1 MKQIRNLF
9 FIVIF
14 FVASFFTI
22 SAGTGVDYFE
32 ISKNIDIFVTLF
44 KELNINYVDKIDPS
58 TILRK
63 GIDAML
69 EDLDPYTT
77 FYSEAETEDFR
88 IQTTGKYGG
97 IGSVISQREDYVQI
111 EEPYEGMP
119 AQIAGLKAGDKIL
132 EIEGKSMKGKNS
144 EEVSKLLKGTA
155 GTKLNLTISRIQAD
169 GNEKKM
175 PFEVIRKEIKLS
187 NVPFSGMASPSVGY
201 IRLENFTE
209 NAGADVRAAVKELKE
224 KNKLDGIIL
233 DLRGNPGGLL
243 HEAVNTANVFLDQD
257 NEVVTTKG
265 KIVEMQKT
273 YRTQKRAEEA
283 QLPLIVLTNGGSASA
298 SEIVAGAIQ
307 DLDRG
312 VIVGGKSYG
321 KGLVQ
326 STRPLPYN
334 TQLKVTT
341 AKYYIPSGRCIQAIN
356 YAEKNPDGSVKK
368 IPDSLKVAFKTKG
381 GRVVYDGG
389 GIDPDIK
396 TKKDFMHYSTY
407 ALMGK
412 GLIGDFATLY
422 VARNPKPAT
431 SSEFNLSDIEYDKFL
446 AFAKSKKFD
455 YESQAEKTL
464 KEFKSK
470 AEDEKLLT
478 EVQKDYD
485 VLISKLKVA
494 KDAELITN
502 KKEIKEII
510 ESEIVR
516 RFYFKKGVVEHSFKN
531 DIDIKEALK
540 LISNTAEY
548 NNILKSKK

>member
-9 FIVIF
+9 FIVAF
-14 FVASFFTI
+14 FVATFFTI
-22 SAGTGVDYFE
+22 SAGTGVDFFE
-32 ISKNIDIFVTLF
+32 ISKNIDIFVSLF

-58 TILRK
+58 TAIRK

-97 IGSVISQREDYVQI
+97 IGSVISQRDNYVQI
-111 EEPYEGMP
+111 EDPYEGMP
-119 AQIAGLKAGDKIL
+119 AQLAGLKAGDRIL
-132 EIEGKSMKGKNS
+132 EIEGKSMKGKTS

-155 GTKLNLTISRIQAD
+155 GTKLKLLISRIQAD
-169 GNEKKM
+169 GNEKNM
-175 PFEVIRKEIKLS
+175 NFEIVRKEIKLN
-187 NVPFSGMASPSVGY
+187 NVPYSGMAAPNVGY

-209 NAGADVRAAVKELKE
+209 NAGADVRTALKELKE
-224 KNKLDGIIL
+224 KNKLEGVIL

-243 HEAVNTANVFLDQD
+243 HEAVNTANVFIEQD
-257 NEVVTTKG
+257 HEVVSTRG
-265 KIVEMQKT
+265 KIVEMQKS
-273 YRTQKRAEEA
+273 YRTLKRAEDA
-283 QLPLIVLTNGGSASA
+283 QTPMVVLINGGSASA

-312 VIVGGKSYG
+312 VIVGGKSFG

-341 AKYYIPSGRCIQAIN
+341 AKYYVPSGRCIQAIN

-381 GRVVYDGG
+381 GRTVYDGG
-389 GIDPDIK
+389 GIDPDVK

-412 GLIGDFATLY
+412 GLLGDFATLY
-422 VARNPKPAT
+422 VARNAKPANST
-431 SSEFNLSDIEYDKFL
+431 DFNVSDADYNQFISYV
-446 AFAKSKKFD
+446 KSKKFE

-464 KEFKSK
+464 KDFKSK
-470 AEDEKLLT
+470 AEDEKLMT
-478 EVQKDYD
+478 SVQKDYD
-485 VLISKLKVA
+485 DLLVKLKTA
-494 KDAELITN
+494 KEAELMTN
-502 KKEIKEII
+502 KKEIKELL

-516 RFYFKKGVVEHSFKN
+516 RYFYKKGVVEHSFKN
-531 DIDIKEALK
+531 DIDIIESLK
-540 LISNTAEY
+540 LFSNPTEY
-548 NNILKSKK
+548 NKLLNKK